1 MRRIALSILLTA
13 LIVPV
18 FAAPAYAGPGEASF
32 VSLIN
37 SSRAA
42 NGLPALATMGTLT
55 SHGRKH
61 SAEMAASGGIYH
73 SSKSELRGLATG
85 WESYGENVGRGPN
98 DPSALHSAFMSSSG
112 HRNNIL
118 GDYTHVGVGT
128 FVTDEGIL
136 YVTVVFMRFPSSST
150 TTTTVAPTTTTT
162 PTSNPTTTTTTAPE
176 AAPKAAA
183 PVSTPAPAPAPAPTT
198 TTTTTVPSVDPSTV
212 PGLSAPDFASFRIV
226 SITHWSQPRM
236 GWVISR

>member
-18 FAAPAYAGPGEASF
+18 FAAPASAGAGEGSF

-42 NGLPALATMGTLT
+42 NGLPSLATMGSLT

-73 SSKSELRGLATG
+73 SSKSELRSLASG

-128 FVTDEGIL
+128 LVTDDGIL

-162 PTSNPTTTTTTAPE
+162 PTSSSSPTTTMPKGAPI
-176 AAPKAAA
+176 AAA
-183 PVSTPAPAPAPAPTT
+183 PVSTPAPAPAPAPT